1 LALTG
6 YEFVI
11 VAAIILALVF
21 WGPKKLP
28 EFARAIGL
36 AKKEFTKAT
45 AVEPDPIVQAAKN
58 LGISTE
64 GKTREQ
70 LEKEVAERKSK
81 SA

>member
-1 LALTG
+1 MALTG

-36 AKKEFTKAT
+36 AKKEFTKAA

-70 LEKEVAERKSK
+70 LEKEVAERTSK
-81 SA
+81 TT